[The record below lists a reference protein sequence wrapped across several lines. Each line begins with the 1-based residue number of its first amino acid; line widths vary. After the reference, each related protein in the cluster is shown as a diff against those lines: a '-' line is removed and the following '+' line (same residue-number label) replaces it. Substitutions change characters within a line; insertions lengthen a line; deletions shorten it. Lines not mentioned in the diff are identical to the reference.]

1 MPYQIK
7 EETNKDEEH
16 KFVVYNTD
24 TGKKKGSF
32 DTRQDAM
39 KKMKALYADPTN
51 EEKDLAAADSDE
63 DEDDE
68 ADDTSKGKKKV
79 EEVE

>member
-63 DEDDE
+63 DEDD
-68 ADDTSKGKKKV
+68 DKGGDGKKTDDG
-79 EEVE
+79 EEK